1 MLAYARPLFW
11 HVNVEYGHRLRTKR
25 LKKSGDSLRKAED
38 TTFSDLSENIP
49 ANAEIEL
56 EKPGGGPAEL
66 PLVDPLTT
74 LIHKSALAASVQLH
88 LADPKDPERRSVQ
101 GGRPRP
107 LRLHNQVRRV
117 QSNVS

>member
-1 MLAYARPLFW
+1 MLTNARPVFR
-11 HVNVEYGHRLRTKR
+11 HVNAEHEHRLRIKR

-56 EKPGGGPAEL
+56 EKSGGGPAEL

-88 LADPKDPERRSVQ
+88 LADPKDPERRSV
-101 GGRPRP
+101 
-107 LRLHNQVRRV
+107 
-117 QSNVS
+117 